1 MTRQHINDP
10 MPEPRLRP
18 SVGIIR
24 DFIVSLFT
32 LGFGVWF
39 GIQGDAW
46 KALMAGASSG
56 MLFVIAY
63 TDWRDELHATA
74 RRMGWEL

>member
-1 MTRQHINDP
+1 MPRQPIDDL
-10 MPEPRLRP
+10 PEPRLRP
-18 SVGIIR
+18 SAGILR
-24 DFIVSLFT
+24 DFAGSLFS
-32 LGFGVWF
+32 LAFGVWF
-39 GIQGDAW
+39 GIQDDAW

-56 MLFVIAY
+56 MLLVIAY